1 MGMFDNILKKL
12 GIDKSED
19 EPAPPPAA
27 PPKPSTA
34 DAEAAKRAERA
45 ARLDRYRPKKE
56 MSEVDVVSKL
66 EKMAEENPEELN
78 WKTSIVDLLKL
89 LGLDSS
95 YEARV
100 ELAEELGCPLEY
112 MDDTAQMNTW
122 LHKTVL
128 ELIAENGGNIPP
140 ELLD

>member
-12 GIDKSED
+12 GIDKSEE

-27 PPKPSTA
+27 PKPSTA

-45 ARLDRYRPKKE
+45 ARLERYRPKKE

>member
-12 GIDKSED
+12 GIDKSEE

-27 PPKPSTA
+27 PKPSTA
-34 DAEAAKRAERA
+34 DADAAERAKRA
-45 ARLDRYRPKKE
+45 ARLERYRPKKE

>member
-12 GIDKSED
+12 GIDRGE
-19 EPAPPPAA
+19 EEAPPPPPA
-27 PPKPSTA
+27 PKETS
-34 DAEAAKRAERA
+34 AEAAAAEKAERA
-45 ARLDRYRPKKE
+45 ARLERYRPKKK

-66 EKMAEENPEELN
+66 EKMAEENPEDLN

-89 LGLDSS
+89 LDLDSS

-100 ELAEELGCPLEY
+100 ELAEELGCPVEY
-112 MDDTAQMNTW
+112 MDDSAQMNMW

>member
-1 MGMFDNILKKL
+1 MGMFNNILKKL

-27 PPKPSTA
+27 PKSSTA
-34 DAEAAKRAERA
+34 DAKAAERAERA
-45 ARLDRYRPKKE
+45 ARLARYRPKKE

-66 EKMAEENPEELN
+66 EKMAEENPEDLN

-112 MDDTAQMNTW
+112 MDDSAQMNTW

-128 ELIAENGGNIPP
+128 ELIAENGGNIPS

>member
-1 MGMFDNILKKL
+1 MGMFDSILKKL
-12 GIDKSED
+12 GIDRAEE
-19 EPAPPPAA
+19 EPAPAPAA
-27 PPKPSTA
+27 PKPSTV
-34 DAEAAKRAERA
+34 DAEAAERAERA
-45 ARLDRYRPKKE
+45 ARFERYRPKKE

-66 EKMAEENPEELN
+66 EKMAEENPAELN

-112 MDDTAQMNTW
+112 MDDTVQMNTW